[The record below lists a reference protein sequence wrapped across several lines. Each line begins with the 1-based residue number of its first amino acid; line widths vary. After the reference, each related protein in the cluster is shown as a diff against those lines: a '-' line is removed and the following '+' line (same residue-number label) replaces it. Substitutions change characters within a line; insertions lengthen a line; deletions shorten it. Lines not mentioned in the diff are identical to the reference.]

1 MKKTVLLFLSL
12 FPFVSALAQLPN
24 FVWARQ
30 LGASGPDL
38 GSSVAVDIAG
48 NVYTTGTFEGTVD
61 FDPGP
66 GTYLMSSAG
75 SDDAFISKL
84 DASGNFVWAI
94 SLGSVNLDRT
104 WGITLDGGGN
114 IFTTG
119 TFQGTVD
126 FDPGPSSYTMN
137 SGTGGRFTAFVLK
150 LDPSANLIWA
160 KQLGYGGYAEGRAI
174 GVDPGDNVII
184 TGYCNGTC
192 DFDPDPTTYNLISAS
207 SDIFISKLNSS
218 GNLIWAHIFGG
229 ANVDQGTSLYV
240 DAASNIYTSGFFND
254 TADFDPGP
262 AVFNLNSTGLYTDDI
277 FISKLDRSG
286 NFVFAKAIVGPGTEI
301 SNGITLDGAGN
312 IYTCGR
318 FANGADMDP
327 GPGTYTMA
335 AKGIADAYVSKFD
348 TLGNFIW
355 ARQFQGN
362 STEGASNMKTDLA
375 GNIYVTGYFSD
386 TCDFDPG
393 IGTYTLIAAGSSDL
407 FITKLNAA
415 GNFNWAMRAG
425 SSGTTTSMGC
435 DGNAI
440 FTDVAGAIYTTGYF
454 VNTCDFDPGAGVYNM
469 SSAGATD
476 AFILKLSQGATP
488 VNEINSSFS
497 FGVFPNPTSGAC
509 DVILKKSNG
518 LPCSAR
524 LYNAIGQLIS
534 EKNNMTGPAFSIDLT
549 EQCSGMYFLEL
560 TTAEKAERVK
570 IIKD

>member
-240 DAASNIYTSGFFND
+240 DAAS
-254 TADFDPGP
+254 
-262 AVFNLNSTGLYTDDI
+262 
-277 FISKLDRSG
+277 
-286 NFVFAKAIVGPGTEI
+286 
-301 SNGITLDGAGN
+301 
-312 IYTCGR
+312 
-318 FANGADMDP
+318 
-327 GPGTYTMA
+327 
-335 AKGIADAYVSKFD
+335 
-348 TLGNFIW
+348 
-355 ARQFQGN
+355 
-362 STEGASNMKTDLA
+362 
-375 GNIYVTGYFSD
+375 
-386 TCDFDPG
+386 
-393 IGTYTLIAAGSSDL
+393 
-407 FITKLNAA
+407 
-415 GNFNWAMRAG
+415 
-425 SSGTTTSMGC
+425 
-435 DGNAI
+435 
-440 FTDVAGAIYTTGYF
+440 
-454 VNTCDFDPGAGVYNM
+454 
-469 SSAGATD
+469 
-476 AFILKLSQGATP
+476 
-488 VNEINSSFS
+488 
-497 FGVFPNPTSGAC
+497 
-509 DVILKKSNG
+509 
-518 LPCSAR
+518 
-524 LYNAIGQLIS
+524 
-534 EKNNMTGPAFSIDLT
+534 
-549 EQCSGMYFLEL
+549 
-560 TTAEKAERVK
+560 
-570 IIKD
+570 